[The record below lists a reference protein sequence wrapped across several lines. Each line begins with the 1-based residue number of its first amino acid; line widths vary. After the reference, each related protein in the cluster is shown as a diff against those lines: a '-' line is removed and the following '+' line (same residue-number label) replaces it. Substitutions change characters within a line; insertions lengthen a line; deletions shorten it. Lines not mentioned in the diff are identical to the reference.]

1 MVQSRSRAVL
11 PANIK
16 SLLERSQRACVVC
29 HSYKYSRTNRMKQIV
44 SNFMA
49 NKLAAGFL
57 RRYKRPY
64 GKSLLD
70 AYIHVACYRKLYGS
84 YRYQTSRRSTDRS
97 HVQYQTQISPHE
109 TRNRTNLNKSD
120 PLTSKITTD
129 EPGNLSIEDL
139 FSAPFAISVA
149 TTNPNAELS
158 ARSCL
163 FRPCLQR
170 VSLHDKSY
178 LPILILF

>member
-1 MVQSRSRAVL
+1 
-11 PANIK
+11 
-16 SLLERSQRACVVC
+16 
-29 HSYKYSRTNRMKQIV
+29 MKQIV

-70 AYIHVACYRKLYGS
+70 AYIHASCYRKLYGS
-84 YRYQTSRRSTDRS
+84 YRYQTSRTSTDRS
-97 HVQYQTQISPHE
+97 RVQYQTQMISQSLISPHE

-170 VSLHDKSY
+170 VSLYDKSY

>member
-1 MVQSRSRAVL
+1 
-11 PANIK
+11 
-16 SLLERSQRACVVC
+16 
-29 HSYKYSRTNRMKQIV
+29 MKQIV

-70 AYIHVACYRKLYGS
+70 AYIHAACYRKLYGS
-84 YRYQTSRRSTDRS
+84 YRYQTSTNRSR
-97 HVQYQTQISPHE
+97 VQYQTQMISQSLISPHE

-149 TTNPNAELS
+149 TTNPNVELS